1 MVRPF
6 FVLFL
11 VLCPMAQ
18 IDAQSH
24 YEKGQVIS
32 SIPVSNTTDETFAL
46 YLPQS
51 YSDTLPQPIIF
62 IYDPMGRGKVGIQ
75 AFMPAAEKYGL
86 ILVCSNNSRNAPYAR
101 NFDISNNLFNHIF
114 SHFNIKDDEMFAS
127 GFSGGSRLAGAIAS
141 LTDKFAGVV
150 GCGAGFSGL
159 QEHTPSTQKYAY
171 VGLCGN
177 RDMNYAEMIQNRD
190 YLNLINF
197 KNTLIT
203 FDGIHRWPPAEQIVR
218 AFDWLYLQRS
228 LENQSNGQDTIMSF
242 YKSDYDLLHQFLD
255 KDAFLFA
262 NEQYRRMIADYKPVF
277 SMDSIENRYRQFKKG
292 KGFKKKSMAL
302 EKAIKQ
308 EVALLE
314 KYRTRFAE
322 EFVNTN
328 VPDFNWWEKE
338 VNKLGGLAEK
348 EDVEIQKMAARIKF
362 ALFAMAFER
371 KSILPKTSN
380 EGLMAALDEL
390 ISITYPR

>member
-1 MVRPF
+1 MRPF

-11 VLCPMAQ
+11 VLFPLVQ

-24 YEKGQVIS
+24 HEKGRVIP
-32 SIPVSNTTDETFAL
+32 SIPVSNKSDETFAL

-51 YSDTLPQPIIF
+51 YSDTLPQPIVF
-62 IYDPMGRGKVGIQ
+62 IYDPMGRGRVGVE
-75 AFMPAAEKYGL
+75 AFVPAAEEHGL

-127 GFSGGSRLAGAIAS
+127 GFSGGSRLASAIAS
-141 LTDKFAGVV
+141 LTDKFAGVI

-171 VGLCGN
+171 VGLCGD
-177 RDMNYAEMIQNRD
+177 RDMNYAEMIQSRD

-197 KNTLIT
+197 PNTLIT
-203 FDGIHRWPPAEQIVR
+203 FDGIHRWPPSEQIVR
-218 AFDWLYLQRS
+218 AFDWLYMRRVVGNESKHQGEIL
-228 LENQSNGQDTIMSF
+228 SF
-242 YKSDYDLLHQFLD
+242 YKKDYELLQQFVDSGKL
-255 KDAFLFA
+255 LFA
-262 NEQYRRMIADYKPVF
+262 NEQYQRMINGYKSLFPI
-277 SMDSIENRYRQFKKG
+277 DSIEKGYRQFKKD
-292 KGFKKKSMAL
+292 KAFKKKSMAL
-302 EKAIKQ
+302 EKALKQ

-322 EFVNTN
+322 EFVNAN
-328 VPDFNWWEKE
+328 VPDFNWWQKE
-338 VNKLGGLAEK
+338 VDNLGGLAEK
-348 EDVEIQKMAARIKF
+348 KDVEIQKMAARIKF

-371 KSILPKTSN
+371 KSVLPKKTN
-380 EGLMAALDEL
+380 EGLIAALDQL